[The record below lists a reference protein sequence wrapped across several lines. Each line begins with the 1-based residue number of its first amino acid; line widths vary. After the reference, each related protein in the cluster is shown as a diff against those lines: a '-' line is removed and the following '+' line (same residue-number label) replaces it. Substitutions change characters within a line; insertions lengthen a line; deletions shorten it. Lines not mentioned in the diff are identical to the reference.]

1 MRYLITGLLL
11 LYNVVAVAQTSP
23 ITPADSPIVVYRT
36 SADFADVKSDLELAI
51 TGRGMLISNTLH
63 ISEMQERTAAD
74 TGLTDKLYEEAVS
87 LEFCS
92 ILMSHRMSSAH
103 PANMAICP
111 LTISLF
117 SKPGEPETIYL
128 AYRRPE
134 MLGDAETVERE
145 LTELYE
151 GIILEVLE

>member
-1 MRYLITGLLL
+1 MRYLITTLLL
-11 LYNVVAVAQTSP
+11 LQSMLALAQAMP
-23 ITPADSPIVVYRT
+23 ITPEGSPIVIYRT
-36 SADFADVKSDLELAI
+36 EADFEEVRSNLELAI

-74 TGLTDKLYEEAVS
+74 TGLTEKLYERAES

-92 ILMSHRMSSAH
+92 ILMSYRMSSAH

-117 SKPGEPETIYL
+117 SKPGEAETVYL

-134 MLGDAETVERE
+134 MLGDASAVEKE
-145 LTELYE
+145 LTALYD
-151 GIILEVLE
+151 GIIREALE